1 MPSPNNLSRLERV
14 ELRNI
19 WVNEAR
25 DFTPW
30 LANEENLNFLG
41 DMLGLEL
48 ELIETEQRVGAYSA
62 DIVCDDVR
70 TDRKVLIENQLG
82 KTDHTHLGQIF
93 TYAAGIDAVTIIWI
107 AKQFA
112 EEHRAA
118 VDWLNHI
125 SGDELQFFAIE
136 VQLWRIGDSPVAPR
150 FNIVAKP
157 NDWVREVR
165 KATGGNRK
173 LSEGKKLQLELWTK
187 LKDYLESN
195 SDIRSNSPGPRYYLI
210 HPYPQVSGLHFASL
224 ATYRTKESGSSGS
237 EVSVELYMQGQS
249 AEKRFK
255 RLQEH
260 QDEIEQAF
268 GEPLIWYEPESG
280 KKARKI
286 FSSRTWD
293 FRDKETW
300 PDLFKWYEKNL
311 QALKAA
317 LEPIISKF

>member
-19 WVNEAR
+19 WENEAR

-30 LANEENLNFLG
+30 LANEENLKFLG

-118 VDWLNHI
+118 VDWLNQI

-173 LSEGKKLQLELWTK
+173 LSEGKQLQLELWTK

-224 ATYRTKESGSSGS
+224 ATNRTKESDSSGP
-237 EVSVELYMQGQS
+237 EVSVELFLQGQS

-268 GEPLIWYEPESG
+268 EEPLIWYEPESG

-286 FSSRTWD
+286 FTRRTWD
-293 FRDKETW
+293 FRDKDTW

>member
-19 WVNEAR
+19 WEYEAR

-30 LANEENLNFLG
+30 LADEENLNILG
-41 DMLGLEL
+41 DALGLQL
-48 ELIETEQRVGAYSA
+48 ELIETEQTVGSYSA
-62 DIVCDDVR
+62 DVVCNDVDY
-70 TDRKVLIENQLG
+70 DRKVLIENQLE
-82 KTDHTHLGQIF
+82 KTDHSHLGQIF
-93 TYAAGIDAVTIIWI
+93 TYAAGFEAVTIVWI
-107 AKQFA
+107 AKQFT

-125 SGDELQFFAIE
+125 SGDELQFFGIE
-136 VQLWRIGDSPVAPR
+136 IQLWRIGNSPVAPR

-173 LSEGKKLQLELWTK
+173 LSEGQKLQLELWTK

-195 SDIRSNSPGPRYYLI
+195 SDIRSNPPGPRYWLI

-224 ATYRTKESGSSGS
+224 ATYRTKESDSSGP

-260 QDEIEQAF
+260 HDEIEQAF
-268 GEPLIWYEPESG
+268 GEPLIWHEAESG

-286 FSSRTWD
+286 FTCRTWD
-293 FRDKETW
+293 FRDKDTW